1 MIQLPKNLTEID
13 DEAFSGC
20 ESLYGI
26 LSLPNGMKKIG
37 KAVFAGTHIGEAE
50 PAQEVEDP

>member
-50 PAQEVEDP
+50 PAQEVEDL